1 MKHVH
6 PEQEKKAL
14 ITRLR
19 KIRGQVEALER
30 MIERDTDC
38 SEVLTQV
45 ISARNALKSFGD
57 EIIHSHMLECIE
69 HADSQ
74 AECRQNLRSLIT
86 VLRRYVS

>member
-6 PEQEKKAL
+6 PEREKKAL

-57 EIIHSHMLECIE
+57 EIIHSHMHECIE

>member
-19 KIRGQVEALER
+19 KIRGQVQAIEK

-57 EIIHSHMLECIE
+57 QIIHAHMHECIE
-69 HADSQ
+69 HAESQ
-74 AECRQNLRSLIT
+74 AQCRQNLRSLLT
-86 VLRRYVS
+86 VLRRYAS